1 MKSLDGDF
9 SVCFVN
15 LQMLLKLLLDAV
27 TQLNIAMLS
36 SVTLYCQVTIYDC
49 NVLMFSIVRVN
60 IFLNPVLSKQHFR
73 EVSEGEKPES
83 KGI

>member
-9 SVCFVN
+9 SVCLVN

-27 TQLNIAMLS
+27 SQLNIAMLS

-60 IFLNPVLSKQHFR
+60 ICLNPVLSKQHFR

>member
-15 LQMLLKLLLDAV
+15 LQMLLKLLLNAV
-27 TQLNIAMLS
+27 SQLNIAMLS

-60 IFLNPVLSKQHFR
+60 ICLNPVLSKQHFR

>member
-15 LQMLLKLLLDAV
+15 LQMLLKLLLNAV
-27 TQLNIAMLS
+27 SQLNIAMLS

-60 IFLNPVLSKQHFR
+60 ICLNPVLSKQHFR
-73 EVSEGEKPES
+73 EVSEG
-83 KGI
+83 